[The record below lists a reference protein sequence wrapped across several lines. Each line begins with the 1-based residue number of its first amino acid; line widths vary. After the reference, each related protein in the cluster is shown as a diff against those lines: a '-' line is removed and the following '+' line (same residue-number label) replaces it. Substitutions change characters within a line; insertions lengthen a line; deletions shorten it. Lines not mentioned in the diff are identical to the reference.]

1 MPLWIIQVAVIAV
14 AIYRFKNALKYMR
27 SKSIFLKEI
36 RAPWIDESRIDLA
49 RKLHFAH
56 EISFLVFL
64 VTFPILS
71 TIPFIKPFLIHILMS
86 FLIIWFCLHLWW
98 VYYFSERKNNA

>member
-1 MPLWIIQVAVIAV
+1 MPLWLIQMLVIGI
-14 AIYRFKNALKYMR
+14 AIYRFNNALKYMR
-27 SKSIFLKEI
+27 SKSLFLKEV
-36 RAPWIDESRIDLA
+36 RAPWLDESRIDSA

-71 TIPFIKPFLIHILMS
+71 QLPALKPLLIYALVS
-86 FLIIWFCLHLWW
+86 FLLIWFGLGLWW
-98 VYYFSERKNNA
+98 VYHFSERKN